1 MLRTNNF
8 NLNSGTGTSS
18 GLPVEPGSPMT
29 VYFIGGFGSRVDYTL
44 PQGSGFT
51 VKVYYTDSDTPLT
64 AEKTVVYPTVQKKMY
79 LGEMHRFSATL

>member
-1 MLRTNNF
+1 
-8 NLNSGTGTSS
+8 
-18 GLPVEPGSPMT
+18 MT
-29 VYFIGGFGSRVDYTL
+29 VYFIGGFGSGVDYTL

-79 LGEMHRFSATL
+79 LGEMYRFSATL